1 MTICKP
7 EGESGGSIINV
18 YLHQVTI
25 CNLEEESGGSIIN
38 VYLHQGQGG
47 GAFALQSIDLKLE
60 GREVSGCGPAFF
72 IGRRLR
78 VARRTPAGEQESC

>member
-1 MTICKP
+1 M
-7 EGESGGSIINV
+7 GGRGSGGIINV
-18 YLHQVTI
+18 YHHQVNI
-25 CNLEEESGGSIIN
+25 FKLGRGSGGIIN
-38 VYLHQGQGG
+38 VYHHQGQGG

-78 VARRTPAGEQESC
+78 VARRTPAGEQES